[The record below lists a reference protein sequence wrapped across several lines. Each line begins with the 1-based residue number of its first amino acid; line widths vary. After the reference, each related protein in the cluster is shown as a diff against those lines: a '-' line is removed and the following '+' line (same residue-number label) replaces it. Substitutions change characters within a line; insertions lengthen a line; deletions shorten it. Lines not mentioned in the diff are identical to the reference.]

1 MTYTYNQTIE
11 YTDGTRD
18 LNFEAARKWA
28 QENGATFEED
38 ISRREKTDGK
48 LKRYFVIGSEP
59 KTPEPTAEEKAAEVR
74 AERDRRIDA
83 IRWRIERY
91 QTQDAAG
98 LETTDTAEH
107 YKAILL
113 YVQALRDIPE
123 QAGFPESI
131 EWPAEPTGESEK
143 TADPVSEITEEESE
157 IEEEAEQP

>member
-1 MTYTYNQTIE
+1 MIVVAKLEKPYTESKRIEFIVNYNHQLGYQINE
-11 YTDGTRD
+11 TDTG
-18 LNFEAARKWA
+18 LEALGFDDDERKE
-28 QENGATFEED
+28 Q
-38 ISRREKTDGK
+38 
-48 LKRYFVIGSEP
+48 
-59 KTPEPTAEEKAAEVR
+59 KAAEAR

-91 QTQDAAG
+91 QTQAAAG

-123 QAGFPESI
+123 QAGFPEAI
-131 EWPAEPTGESEK
+131 EWPEEPTGESEK

-157 IEEEAEQP
+157 IEEETEQP

>member
-1 MTYTYNQTIE
+1 MRKYAKIENEETKVCSVGLGTDTEFYRSIGMTEMEVEQAWNGQWYLKGYAPVKPQE
-11 YTDGTRD
+11 VKEH
-18 LNFEAARKWA
+18 EA
-28 QENGATFEED
+28 
-38 ISRREKTDGK
+38 
-48 LKRYFVIGSEP
+48 
-59 KTPEPTAEEKAAEVR
+59 R

-91 QTQDAAG
+91 QTQEAAG

-123 QAGFPESI
+123 QAGFPDAI

-143 TADPVSEITEEESE
+143 TADPVSEITEEETE
-157 IEEEAEQP
+157 IEEETEQP